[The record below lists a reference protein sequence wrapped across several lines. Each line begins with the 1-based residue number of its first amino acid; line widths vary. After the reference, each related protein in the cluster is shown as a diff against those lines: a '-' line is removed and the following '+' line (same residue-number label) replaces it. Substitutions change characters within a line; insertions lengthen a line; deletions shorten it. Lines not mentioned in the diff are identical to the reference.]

1 MSSPGDERPDREALD
16 RLAGAVDAVVD
27 RLRGL
32 EEGLRRAEE
41 RNAELSELLD
51 EFRAGEEDPE
61 ELAGRAER
69 LAGENE
75 RLRERL
81 QEGRETVERILAR
94 IRFLEEQR

>member
-32 EEGLRRAEE
+32 EEGLRRAEA
-41 RNAELSELLD
+41 RNDELSELLD
-51 EFRAGEEDPE
+51 EFRAGDEDPE

-81 QEGRETVERILAR
+81 EEGRETVERILAR